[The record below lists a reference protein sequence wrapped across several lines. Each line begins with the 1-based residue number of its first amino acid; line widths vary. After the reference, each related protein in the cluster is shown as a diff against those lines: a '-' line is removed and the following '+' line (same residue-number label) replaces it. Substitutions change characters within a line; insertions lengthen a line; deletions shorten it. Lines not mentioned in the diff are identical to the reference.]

1 MRKREIK
8 LSVYLNYDEWKM
20 LTLKAEKVGYN
31 KSALVRSLIEGFKPK
46 EKPSEEFYEDLNS
59 IRKVGNILNQIA
71 RRAHYQG
78 YIEDEKFLRKMEN
91 ELQNL
96 ILNIKRKYL
105 LQRRNKK
112 LNNLS
117 NFVRNKIRQIWT
129 IKWKK
134 MKAYGKI
141 YS

>member
-31 KSALVRSLIEGFKPK
+31 KSALVRNLIEGFEPK

-59 IRKVGNILNQIA
+59 IRKVGNVLNQIA

-105 LQRRNKK
+105 LPEEK
-112 LNNLS
+112 
-117 NFVRNKIRQIWT
+117 
-129 IKWKK
+129 
-134 MKAYGKI
+134 
-141 YS
+141 

>member
-8 LSVYLNYDEWKM
+8 LSVYLNFDEWKM

-31 KSALVRSLIEGFKPK
+31 KSALVRNLIEGFEPK

-59 IRKVGNILNQIA
+59 IRKVGNVLNQIA

-96 ILNIKRKYL
+96 ILNIKRKYFL
-105 LQRRNKK
+105 PEEK
-112 LNNLS
+112 
-117 NFVRNKIRQIWT
+117 
-129 IKWKK
+129 
-134 MKAYGKI
+134 
-141 YS
+141 